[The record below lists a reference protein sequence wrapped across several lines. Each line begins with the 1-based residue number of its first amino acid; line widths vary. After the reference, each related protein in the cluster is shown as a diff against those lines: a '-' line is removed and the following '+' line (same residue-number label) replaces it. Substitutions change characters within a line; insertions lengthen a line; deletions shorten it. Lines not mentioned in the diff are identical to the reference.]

1 MINIIYAL
9 YMVDSWLYL
18 RFLAGFSVY
27 FAIMTS
33 KNLQKSSA
41 IQNNSITLLSVIMAI
56 IVCND
61 L

>member
-1 MINIIYAL
+1 
-9 YMVDSWLYL
+9 MVDSWLYL